1 MNAEGLKLLRAHFFS
16 LRAVVLI
23 CGLVLPT
30 ALVLATALVFATGAA
45 AGQALEKPAEQAL
58 KPPLIGGLPPLRLER
73 KATGLDP
80 KTGWGAKREFTS
92 ITLLPGRGLNTFQIT
107 ANLPCKGE
115 TELLRSPS
123 LDDAAQKLNGQG
135 DDAFGNLN
143 HSFGGAFL
151 IPFTSRAGGE
161 LSADKSLVNVV
172 WHGKAIHLP
181 NDYLGHYSVHGLLNM
196 MKADYLRVTHTRDG
210 QTLTAV
216 IHAGDFDGHWLSKTD
231 VHFRIA
237 LTGDAVDIE
246 VTATNVGDE
255 PEPMGMGWHPFLRI
269 LSGDRAQ
276 ARVHLPADLYG
287 VVDTIDGRP
296 TGELKPVEG
305 TPKDYRSPL
314 GATMPDASTSINF
327 SKLTRTGGS
336 GDSGKSGDRRGSGES
351 ENSIDAWLA
360 DPKADY
366 AIRVRGL
373 SPEIR
378 TLHLWSAKGDTFCA
392 IEEQY
397 NYMDAFGAEWKGMDT
412 GLVTLEPHASTTWHV
427 RLELFDPP
435 RVPSGGAVGK

>member
-1 MNAEGLKLLRAHFFS
+1 MNFPRSHLLCAF
-16 LRAVVLI
+16 VVLF
-23 CGLVLPT
+23 CSVVSL
-30 ALVLATALVFATGAA
+30 FAA
-45 AGQALEKPAEQAL
+45 AAE
-58 KPPLIGGLPPLRLER
+58 PPLVGGMPPLRMER
-73 KATGLDP
+73 KATSH
-80 KTGWGAKREFTS
+80 GARREFTS
-92 ITLLPGRGLNTFQIT
+92 VTLLPGRGLNTFQIT
-107 ANLPCKGE
+107 ANLPGRGE

-123 LDDAAQKLNGQG
+123 LEVAAQQLNGQG

-161 LSADKSLVNVV
+161 LSPDKSIVNVV
-172 WHGKAIHLP
+172 WHGKTIHLP

-196 MKADYLRVTHTRDG
+196 MKAENLHVTKTPG
-210 QTLTAV
+210 GPTLTAV
-216 IHAGDFDGHWLSKTD
+216 IHAGNFNGYWLSKTD
-231 VHFRIA
+231 VHFRIG
-237 LTGDAVDIE
+237 LTADAVDIQ

-305 TPKDYRSPL
+305 TPKDYRSPQ
-314 GATMPDASTSINF
+314 GAPIPDASTSINF
-327 SKLTRTGGS
+327 SKLTRTSGGPD
-336 GDSGKSGDRRGSGES
+336 G
-351 ENSIDAWLA
+351 SIDAWLA
-360 DPKADY
+360 DPEANY

-397 NYMDAFGAEWKGMDT
+397 NYMDAFGAEWNGMDT
-412 GLVTLEPHASTTWHV
+412 GMVTLKPHESTTWHV

-435 RVPSGGAVGK
+435 QVSSDHSASQ

>member
-1 MNAEGLKLLRAHFFS
+1 MNIRWSWQLCAYAVLLGG
-16 LRAVVLI
+16 VVL
-23 CGLVLPT
+23 LSR
-30 ALVLATALVFATGAA
+30 AA
-45 AGQALEKPAEQAL
+45 AGQTL
-58 KPPLIGGLPPLRLER
+58 KQPLIGGMPPLRMER
-73 KATGLDP
+73 KATSHG
-80 KTGWGAKREFTS
+80 TKREFTS

-107 ANLPCKGE
+107 ANLPGRGE
-115 TELLRSPS
+115 TDLLRSPS
-123 LDDAAQKLNGQG
+123 LDEAAQKLNGQG
-135 DDAFGNLN
+135 GDAYGNLN

-172 WHGKAIHLP
+172 WHGKTIKLP
-181 NDYLGHYSVHGLLNM
+181 NDYLGHYSVHGLLNT
-196 MKADYLRVTHTRDG
+196 MKAEDLHVAKAHNG

-216 IHAGDFDGHWLSKTD
+216 IHSGDFDGHWLSKTD

-237 LTGDAVDIE
+237 LTGDAMDIE

-269 LSGDRAQ
+269 VSGDRAQ

-305 TPKDYRSPL
+305 TQKDYRSPV

-336 GDSGKSGDRRGSGES
+336 GES
-351 ENSIDAWLA
+351 EKSIDAWLA
-360 DPKADY
+360 DPKANY

-412 GLVTLEPHASTTWHV
+412 GLVTLMPRASTTWHV

-435 RVPSGGAVGK
+435 QI

>member
-1 MNAEGLKLLRAHFFS
+1 MNVGRFPVVCAYAVLLSGLIWLS
-16 LRAVVLI
+16 
-23 CGLVLPT
+23 P
-30 ALVLATALVFATGAA
+30 AA
-45 AGQALEKPAEQAL
+45 AE
-58 KPPLIGGLPPLRLER
+58 PPLIGGMPPLRLER
-73 KATGLDP
+73 KATSHGV
-80 KTGWGAKREFTS
+80 KREFTS

-107 ANLPCKGE
+107 ANLPGKGE

-123 LDDAAQKLNGQG
+123 LDEAAQKMNEQG
-135 DDAFGNLN
+135 DDAYGNLN

-161 LSADKSLVNVV
+161 LSADKSVVNVV
-172 WHGKAIHLP
+172 WHGKTIHLP
-181 NDYLGHYSVHGLLNM
+181 NDYLGHYSVHGLLNT
-196 MKADYLRVTHTRDG
+196 MKAEDLHVTNTRDG

-216 IHAGDFDGHWLSKTD
+216 IHAGDFNGHWLSKTD
-231 VHFRIA
+231 VRFRIA
-237 LTGDAVDIE
+237 LTGDAVDIQ

-269 LSGDRAQ
+269 VSGDRAQ
-276 ARVHLPADLYG
+276 ARVHLPADSYG

-305 TPKDYRSPL
+305 TPKDYRSPQ
-314 GATMPDASTSINF
+314 GALLPDGPITVNF

-336 GDSGKSGDRRGSGES
+336 GDSEK
-351 ENSIDAWLA
+351 SIDAWLA
-360 DPKADY
+360 DPKANY

-397 NYMDAFGAEWKGMDT
+397 NYMDAFGAEWKDMDT
-412 GLVTLEPHASTTWHV
+412 GLVTLEPHESTTWHV

-435 RVPSGGAVGK
+435 QM

>member
-1 MNAEGLKLLRAHFFS
+1 MNVRWSRLLSVYF
-16 LRAVVLI
+16 VLL
-23 CGLVLPT
+23 C
-30 ALVLATALVFATGAA
+30 ALVLLSTA
-45 AGQALEKPAEQAL
+45 EAE
-58 KPPLIGGLPPLRLER
+58 PPLIGGVPPLLLKR
-73 KATGLDP
+73 KATSH
-80 KTGWGAKREFTS
+80 GAKREFTS

-107 ANLPCKGE
+107 ANLPGKGE

-123 LDDAAQKLNGQG
+123 LDEAAQKMNGQG

-161 LSADKSLVNVV
+161 LSADKSLVRVV
-172 WHGKAIHLP
+172 WHGKTIYLP
-181 NDYLGHYSVHGLLNM
+181 NDYLGHYSVHGLLNTL
-196 MKADYLRVTHTRDG
+196 KAEDLHVMNTPDG

-216 IHAGDFDGHWLSKTD
+216 IHAGDFNGYWLSKTD
-231 VHFRIA
+231 VRFRIA
-237 LTGDAVDIE
+237 LTSDALDIR

-255 PEPMGMGWHPFLRI
+255 PEPMGIGWHPFLRI
-269 LSGDRAQ
+269 VSGDRLQ
-276 ARVHLPADLYG
+276 ARVHLPADLYT

-296 TGELKPVEG
+296 TGELRSVEG

-314 GATMPDASTSINF
+314 GEPMPDASTTINF
-327 SKLTRTGGS
+327 SKLTHTGGS
-336 GDSGKSGDRRGSGES
+336 
-351 ENSIDAWLA
+351 IDTWLA
-360 DPKADY
+360 DPKANY

-397 NYMDAFGAEWKGMDT
+397 NYMDAFGAEWNGMDT
-412 GLVTLEPHASTTWHV
+412 GLVTLKPHASTTWHV

-435 RVPSGGAVGK
+435 QVSTDNSVRK

>member
-1 MNAEGLKLLRAHFFS
+1 MNLRWSRLLCAYFRLLCAF
-16 LRAVVLI
+16 VL
-23 CGLVLPT
+23 LSP
-30 ALVLATALVFATGAA
+30 AA
-45 AGQALEKPAEQAL
+45 AE
-58 KPPLIGGLPPLRLER
+58 PPLIGGMPPLLLKR
-73 KATGLDP
+73 KATSH
-80 KTGWGAKREFTS
+80 GARREFTS

-107 ANLPCKGE
+107 ANLPGKGE

-123 LDDAAQKLNGQG
+123 LDEAAQKMNGQG

-161 LSADKSLVNVV
+161 LSADKSIVNVV
-172 WHGKAIHLP
+172 WHGKTIHLP

-196 MKADYLRVTHTRDG
+196 MKAEDLHVTNTHDG

-216 IHAGDFDGHWLSKTD
+216 IHAGDFNGYWLSKTD

-237 LTGDAVDIE
+237 LTGDAVDIR

-269 LSGDRAQ
+269 VSGDRAQ

-305 TPKDYRSPL
+305 TPKDYRSPQ
-314 GATMPDASTSINF
+314 GATMPDASTVDQLL
-327 SKLTRTGGS
+327 KVDAHEGS
-336 GDSGKSGDRRGSGES
+336 GDSEQYRRVACRPQGELCDPRARSVAGNSHTAPLVGERRHVLRDRRTVQLHGRIRCGVEGHGHRPG
-351 ENSIDAWLA
+351 DAQASCVDDLA
-360 DPKADY
+360 CATG
-366 AIRVRGL
+366 ALR
-373 SPEIR
+373 
-378 TLHLWSAKGDTFCA
+378 SA
-392 IEEQY
+392 
-397 NYMDAFGAEWKGMDT
+397 
-412 GLVTLEPHASTTWHV
+412 ASLN
-427 RLELFDPP
+427 R
-435 RVPSGGAVGK
+435 

>member
-1 MNAEGLKLLRAHFFS
+1 MNVGWLRLPRANIFLPGALVLLCA
-16 LRAVVLI
+16 LA
-23 CGLVLPT
+23 LPT
-30 ALVLATALVFATGAA
+30 ALVLLSPAEA
-45 AGQALEKPAEQAL
+45 AGQALDPAL
-58 KPPLIGGLPPLRLER
+58 KQPLIGGMPPLRLER
-73 KATGLDP
+73 KATSH
-80 KTGWGAKREFTS
+80 GASREFTS

-107 ANLPCKGE
+107 ANLPGNGE

-123 LDDAAQKLNGQG
+123 LDEAAQKLTGQR

-161 LSADKSLVNVV
+161 LSADKSLVNVL
-172 WHGKAIHLP
+172 WHGKTIHLP
-181 NDYLGHYSVHGLLNM
+181 NDYLGHYGVHGLLNM
-196 MKADYLRVTHTRDG
+196 MKAEDLHVRNTPDG

-216 IHAGDFDGHWLSKTD
+216 IHAGDFNGYWLSKTD

-237 LTGDAVDIE
+237 LTGDAVDIQ

-269 LSGDRAQ
+269 VSGDRAQ

-314 GATMPDASTSINF
+314 GALLPDASTSINF
-327 SKLTRTGGS
+327 SKLTRTGG
-336 GDSGKSGDRRGSGES
+336 GGG
-351 ENSIDAWLA
+351 SIDAWLA
-360 DPKADY
+360 DPKANY
-366 AIRVRGL
+366 AIRVRGM

-412 GLVTLEPHASTTWHV
+412 GLVTLEPKASTTWHV

-435 RVPSGGAVGK
+435 QVPSDGSAGK

>member
-1 MNAEGLKLLRAHFFS
+1 MAE
-16 LRAVVLI
+16 
-23 CGLVLPT
+23 
-30 ALVLATALVFATGAA
+30 
-45 AGQALEKPAEQAL
+45 
-58 KPPLIGGLPPLRLER
+58 PPLIGGMPPLLLKR
-73 KATGLDP
+73 KQTSH
-80 KTGWGAKREFTS
+80 GAKREFTS

-107 ANLPCKGE
+107 ANLPGKGE

-123 LDDAAQKLNGQG
+123 LDEAAQKMNGQG

-143 HSFGGAFL
+143 HAFGGAFL

-161 LSADKSLVNVV
+161 LSADKSLVSVV

-181 NDYLGHYSVHGLLNM
+181 NDYLGHYSVHGLLNTT
-196 MKADYLRVTHTRDG
+196 KAEDLHVADTSDG

-216 IHAGDFDGHWLSKTD
+216 IHAGDFNGHWLSKTD
-231 VHFRIA
+231 VRFRIA
-237 LTGDAVDIE
+237 LTGEAVDIR

-269 LSGDRAQ
+269 VSGDRAQ
-276 ARVHLPADLYG
+276 ARVHLPADMYG

-305 TPKDYRSPL
+305 TAKDYRSRQ
-314 GATMPDASTSINF
+314 GATMPDASTTVNF
-327 SKLTRTGGS
+327 SKLTRTS
-336 GDSGKSGDRRGSGES
+336 G
-351 ENSIDAWLA
+351 SIDAWLA
-360 DPKADY
+360 DPKMKY

-378 TLHLWSAKGDTFCA
+378 TIHLWSAKDDTFCA

-412 GLVTLEPHASTTWHV
+412 GLVTLNPHQSTTWHV

-435 RVPSGGAVGK
+435 RITTDNSGHK

>member
-1 MNAEGLKLLRAHFFS
+1 MNVGWSRLQRAGF
-16 LRAVVLI
+16 VLVGALV
-23 CGLVLPT
+23 CGLVLPS
-30 ALVLATALVFATGAA
+30 GAA
-45 AGQALEKPAEQAL
+45 GSQATEQLL
-58 KPPLIGGLPPLRLER
+58 KQPLIGGMPPLRLER
-73 KATGLDP
+73 KATSN
-80 KTGWGAKREFTS
+80 GAKREFTS

-107 ANLPCKGE
+107 ANLPGKGE

-123 LDDAAQKLNGQG
+123 LDEAAQKLNGQG

-172 WHGKAIHLP
+172 WHGKTIHLP

-196 MKADYLRVTHTRDG
+196 MKAEDLHVRNTRDG

-216 IHAGDFDGHWLSKTD
+216 IHAGDFNGYWLSKTD

-237 LTGDAVDIE
+237 LTGDAVDIQ

-269 LSGDRAQ
+269 ISGDRAQ

-305 TPKDYRSPL
+305 TAKDYRSPQ
-314 GATMPDASTSINF
+314 GALLPDASTSINF
-327 SKLTRTGGS
+327 SKLTRTGLARTELTQTGLTQTGLASTGGGPGGS
-336 GDSGKSGDRRGSGES
+336 GSSRE
-351 ENSIDAWLA
+351 SIDAWLA
-360 DPKADY
+360 DPEANY

-412 GLVTLEPHASTTWHV
+412 GLVTLKPHASTSWHV

-435 RVPSGGAVGK
+435 QMPGDDSVGK

>member
-1 MNAEGLKLLRAHFFS
+1 MHIRWPCPLSAC
-16 LRAVVLI
+16 VVLL
-23 CGLVLPT
+23 C
-30 ALVLATALVFATGAA
+30 ALALLSPA
-45 AGQALEKPAEQAL
+45 QAE
-58 KPPLIGGLPPLRLER
+58 PPLIGGTPPLLLKRN
-73 KATGLDP
+73 ATSH
-80 KTGWGAKREFTS
+80 GASREFTS
-92 ITLLPGRGLNTFQIT
+92 VTLLPGRGLNVFQIT
-107 ANLPCKGE
+107 ANLPGRGE

-123 LDDAAQKLNGQG
+123 LNEAAQKLNGQG

-161 LSADKSLVNVV
+161 ISADKTLINVV
-172 WHGKAIHLP
+172 WHGKTIRLP

-196 MKADYLRVTHTRDG
+196 LKAEDLHVVNTPDG

-216 IHAGDFDGHWLSKTD
+216 IHAGDFNGYWLSKTD
-231 VHFRIA
+231 VHFNIA
-237 LTGDAVDIE
+237 LTADAVDIR
-246 VTATNVGDE
+246 VTATNVGNE

-269 LSGDRAQ
+269 VSGDRAQ
-276 ARVHLPADLYG
+276 ARVHLPAALYT

-305 TPKDYRSPL
+305 TPKDYRSPQ
-314 GATMPDASTSINF
+314 GATMPDASTSVNF

-336 GDSGKSGDRRGSGES
+336 
-351 ENSIDAWLA
+351 IDAWLA
-360 DPKADY
+360 DPKANY

-378 TLHLWSAKGDTFCA
+378 TLHLWSAKDDTFCA

-397 NYMDAFGAEWKGMDT
+397 NYMDAFGAEWNDMDT
-412 GLVTLEPHASTTWHV
+412 GLVTLKPRASTTWHV

-435 RVPSGGAVGK
+435 QVSTDDSVHK

>member
-1 MNAEGLKLLRAHFFS
+1 M
-16 LRAVVLI
+16 
-23 CGLVLPT
+23 
-30 ALVLATALVFATGAA
+30 
-45 AGQALEKPAEQAL
+45 
-58 KPPLIGGLPPLRLER
+58 PPLRLER
-73 KATGLDP
+73 KATSN
-80 KTGWGAKREFTS
+80 GAKREFTS
-92 ITLLPGRGLNTFQIT
+92 ITLLPGRGLNAFQIT
-107 ANLPCKGE
+107 ANLPGKGE

-123 LDDAAQKLNGQG
+123 LDQAAQKLNGQG

-161 LSADKSLVNVV
+161 LSADKILVNVV
-172 WHGKAIHLP
+172 WHGKTIHLP

-196 MKADYLRVTHTRDG
+196 MKAEDLHVRNTRDG

-216 IHAGDFDGHWLSKTD
+216 IHAGDFNGHWLSKTD

-237 LTGDAVDIE
+237 LTGDAVDIQ

-305 TPKDYRSPL
+305 TPKDYRSPQ

-327 SKLTRTGGS
+327 SKLERTGLTRTGGTAGGS
-336 GDSGKSGDRRGSGES
+336 RDSGES
-351 ENSIDAWLA
+351 RDDGKSIDAWLA

-435 RVPSGGAVGK
+435 QVPSDDSVRK

>member
-1 MNAEGLKLLRAHFFS
+1 MNVDWLRLLRTYF
-16 LRAVVLI
+16 VLFGVLP
-23 CGLVLPT
+23 CALVLP
-30 ALVLATALVFATGAA
+30 LGAA
-45 AGQALEKPAEQAL
+45 AEEPSKQTPDQGL
-58 KPPLIGGLPPLRLER
+58 KQPLIGGLPPLRLER
-73 KATGLDP
+73 KPTSH
-80 KTGWGAKREFTS
+80 GAKREFTS

-107 ANLPCKGE
+107 ANLPGKGE

-123 LDDAAQKLNGQG
+123 LDEAAQKLNGQG

-172 WHGKAIHLP
+172 WHGKTIHLP

-196 MKADYLRVTHTRDG
+196 MKAEDLHVRNTRDG

-216 IHAGDFDGHWLSKTD
+216 IHAGNFNGYWLSKTD

-237 LTGDAVDIE
+237 LTGDAVDIQ

-314 GATMPDASTSINF
+314 GALLPDASTSINF
-327 SKLTRTGGS
+327 SKLKRTGLTRMGGS
-336 GDSGKSGDRRGSGES
+336 GDSVGSGES
-351 ENSIDAWLA
+351 GKSIDAWLA
-360 DPKADY
+360 DPKANY

-397 NYMDAFGAEWKGMDT
+397 NYMDAFGAEWKDMDT
-412 GLVTLEPHASTTWHV
+412 GLVTLEPHASTSWHV
-427 RLELFDPP
+427 RLELFDLVDSAQMPSAQ
-435 RVPSGGAVGK
+435 VPSDDSVGK

>member
-1 MNAEGLKLLRAHFFS
+1 MNVRWSRLLCAY
-16 LRAVVLI
+16 AVLLS
-23 CGLVLPT
+23 GLVSLSP
-30 ALVLATALVFATGAA
+30 AA
-45 AGQALEKPAEQAL
+45 AE
-58 KPPLIGGLPPLRLER
+58 PPLIGGMPPLRLER
-73 KATGLDP
+73 KATSH
-80 KTGWGAKREFTS
+80 GAKREFMS
-92 ITLLPGRGLNTFQIT
+92 ITVLPGRGLNTFQIT
-107 ANLPCKGE
+107 ANLPGKGE

-123 LDDAAQKLNGQG
+123 LDEAAQKMNGQG
-135 DDAFGNLN
+135 DDAYGNLN

-161 LSADKSLVNVV
+161 LSADKSLVSVV
-172 WHGKAIHLP
+172 WHGKTIHLP
-181 NDYLGHYSVHGLLNM
+181 NDYLGHYSVHGLLNT
-196 MKADYLRVTHTRDG
+196 MKAQDPHVTNTRDG

-216 IHAGDFDGHWLSKTD
+216 IHAGDFNGYWLSKTD

-237 LTGDAVDIE
+237 LTGDAVDIQ

-255 PEPMGMGWHPFLRI
+255 PEPMGMGWQPFLRI
-269 LSGDRAQ
+269 VSGDRAQ

-305 TPKDYRSPL
+305 TPKDYRSPE
-314 GATMPDASTSINF
+314 GAPLPDGSITVNF
-327 SKLTRTGGS
+327 SKLTRTSGS
-336 GDSGKSGDRRGSGES
+336 GV
-351 ENSIDAWLA
+351 SIDAWLA
-360 DPKADY
+360 DPEANY

-397 NYMDAFGAEWKGMDT
+397 NYMDAFGAEWKDMDT
-412 GLVTLEPHASTTWHV
+412 GLVTLKPHASTTWHV

-435 RVPSGGAVGK
+435 QISTDDSVRK

>member
-1 MNAEGLKLLRAHFFS
+1 MNVDCLRLLRAYF
-16 LRAVVLI
+16 VLV
-23 CGLVLPT
+23 GVLLCALALPS
-30 ALVLATALVFATGAA
+30 ALVLLPDAA
-45 AGQALEKPAEQAL
+45 AGQVPKPAL
-58 KPPLIGGLPPLRLER
+58 KQPLIGGMPPLRLER
-73 KATGLDP
+73 KATSHGS
-80 KTGWGAKREFTS
+80 KREFTS

-107 ANLPCKGE
+107 ANLPGKGE

-123 LDDAAQKLNGQG
+123 LDEAAQKLNGQG

-172 WHGKAIHLP
+172 WHGKTIHLP

-196 MKADYLRVTHTRDG
+196 MKAEDLHVRNTRDG

-216 IHAGDFDGHWLSKTD
+216 IHAGDFNGYWLSKTD

-269 LSGDRAQ
+269 ISGDRAQ

-336 GDSGKSGDRRGSGES
+336 
-351 ENSIDAWLA
+351 IDPWLA
-360 DPKADY
+360 DPKANY

-412 GLVTLEPHASTTWHV
+412 GLVTLEPHASTSWHV

-435 RVPSGGAVGK
+435 QMPSDDSAGK

>member
-1 MNAEGLKLLRAHFFS
+1 M
-16 LRAVVLI
+16 
-23 CGLVLPT
+23 
-30 ALVLATALVFATGAA
+30 
-45 AGQALEKPAEQAL
+45 
-58 KPPLIGGLPPLRLER
+58 PPLRLER
-73 KATGLDP
+73 KATSQ
-80 KTGWGAKREFTS
+80 GAKREFTS

-107 ANLPCKGE
+107 ANLPGKGE

-123 LDDAAQKLNGQG
+123 LEMAAQKLNGQG

-172 WHGKAIHLP
+172 WHGKTIHLP

-196 MKADYLRVTHTRDG
+196 MKAEDLHVTHTRDG

-216 IHAGDFDGHWLSKTD
+216 IHAGDFNGYWLSKTD

-269 LSGDRAQ
+269 VSGDRAQ

-305 TPKDYRSPL
+305 TPKDYRSPQ

-327 SKLTRTGGS
+327 SKLTRTGLARSGGLAGTGGS
-336 GDSGKSGDRRGSGES
+336 GESGVSGESGKSGDSRG
-351 ENSIDAWLA
+351 SIDAWLA
-360 DPKADY
+360 DPKANY

-412 GLVTLEPHASTTWHV
+412 GMVTLEPHESTSWHV

-435 RVPSGGAVGK
+435 QVPSDDSVDN

>member
-1 MNAEGLKLLRAHFFS
+1 MNVRLSRLLCAYF
-16 LRAVVLI
+16 VLL
-23 CGLVLPT
+23 C
-30 ALVLATALVFATGAA
+30 ALVSLSPAA
-45 AGQALEKPAEQAL
+45 AE
-58 KPPLIGGLPPLRLER
+58 PPLIGGMPPLLLKR
-73 KATGLDP
+73 KATSP
-80 KTGWGAKREFTS
+80 GARREFTS

-107 ANLPCKGE
+107 ANLPGKGE

-123 LDDAAQKLNGQG
+123 LGEAAQKMNGQG

-143 HSFGGAFL
+143 HAFGGAFL

-172 WHGKAIHLP
+172 WHGKTIHLP
-181 NDYLGHYSVHGLLNM
+181 NDYLGHYSVHGLLNT
-196 MKADYLRVTHTRDG
+196 MKAEDLHVTNTLDG

-216 IHAGDFDGHWLSKTD
+216 IHAGDFNGYWLSKTD
-231 VHFRIA
+231 LHFRIA
-237 LTGDAVDIE
+237 LTGDAVDIR

-269 LSGDRAQ
+269 VSGDRAQ

-287 VVDTIDGRP
+287 VVDSIDGRP

-305 TPKDYRSPL
+305 TPKDYRSPQ
-314 GATMPDASTSINF
+314 GAPMPDASTSINF
-327 SKLTRTGGS
+327 SRLTRTGG
-336 GDSGKSGDRRGSGES
+336 
-351 ENSIDAWLA
+351 SIDAWLA
-360 DPKADY
+360 DPRADY

-412 GLVTLEPHASTTWHV
+412 GLVTLKPHASTTWHV

-435 RVPSGGAVGK
+435 QVSTDDSVRK

>member
-1 MNAEGLKLLRAHFFS
+1 MNVGWPQLLRAYSF
-16 LRAVVLI
+16 LLCALVLF
-23 CGLVLPT
+23 CALVLPS
-30 ALVLATALVFATGAA
+30 AAA
-45 AGQALEKPAEQAL
+45 AGQALKQ
-58 KPPLIGGLPPLRLER
+58 PLIGGLPPLRLER
-73 KATGLDP
+73 KATSD
-80 KTGWGAKREFTS
+80 GAKREFTS

-107 ANLPCKGE
+107 ANLPGKGE

-123 LDDAAQKLNGQG
+123 LDEAAQKLNGQR

-172 WHGKAIHLP
+172 WHGKTIHLP

-196 MKADYLRVTHTRDG
+196 MKAEDLHVRNIYDG

-216 IHAGDFDGHWLSKTD
+216 IHAGDFNGYWLSKTD

-237 LTGDAVDIE
+237 LTGDAIDIQ

-269 LSGDRAQ
+269 VSGDRAQ

-305 TPKDYRSPL
+305 TTKDYRSPQ
-314 GATMPDASTSINF
+314 GALLPDASTSINF
-327 SKLTRTGGS
+327 SKLTRTGLARTELTQTGLTQTGLTSTGGS
-336 GDSGKSGDRRGSGES
+336 LDG
-351 ENSIDAWLA
+351 SIDAWLA
-360 DPKADY
+360 DPEANY

-412 GLVTLEPHASTTWHV
+412 GLVTLKPHASTSWHV

-435 RVPSGGAVGK
+435 QMLTDDSVSK

>member
-1 MNAEGLKLLRAHFFS
+1 MNLRWSRLLCDF
-16 LRAVVLI
+16 LL
-23 CGLVLPT
+23 
-30 ALVLATALVFATGAA
+30 LVFAFPLLSLAV
-45 AGQALEKPAEQAL
+45 AE
-58 KPPLIGGLPPLRLER
+58 PPLIGGMPPLKLER
-73 KATGLDP
+73 KATSH
-80 KTGWGAKREFTS
+80 GAKREFTS

-107 ANLPCKGE
+107 ANLPGKGE

-123 LDDAAQKLNGQG
+123 LDGAAQKMNGQG

-161 LSADKSLVNVV
+161 LSADKSLITVQ
-172 WHGKAIHLP
+172 WHGKPIHLP
-181 NDYLGHYSVHGLLNM
+181 NDYLGHYSVHGLLNT
-196 MKADYLRVTHTRDG
+196 MKAEDLRVRNTPDG
-210 QTLTAV
+210 ETLTAV
-216 IHAGDFDGHWLSKTD
+216 IHAGDFNGHWLSKTD
-231 VHFRIA
+231 VQFKIA
-237 LTGDAVDIE
+237 LTGDAVDIQ

-269 LSGDRAQ
+269 VSGDRAQ
-276 ARVHLPADLYG
+276 AGVHLPADLYG

-314 GATMPDASTSINF
+314 GATMPDASTTINF

-336 GDSGKSGDRRGSGES
+336 V
-351 ENSIDAWLA
+351 DAWLA
-360 DPKADY
+360 DPKANY

-412 GLVTLEPHASTTWHV
+412 GLVTLKPGASTTWHV

-435 RVPSGGAVGK
+435 RISPDDSGRK

>member
-1 MNAEGLKLLRAHFFS
+1 MNVSWSKLLRAYFF
-16 LRAVVLI
+16 LPGALVFL
-23 CGLVLPT
+23 CGLVLLS
-30 ALVLATALVFATGAA
+30 ALVLPTGAA
-45 AGQALEKPAEQAL
+45 AGQEL
-58 KPPLIGGLPPLRLER
+58 KQPLIGGMPPLRLER
-73 KATGLDP
+73 KATSN
-80 KTGWGAKREFTS
+80 GAKREFTS

-107 ANLPCKGE
+107 ANLPGKGE

-123 LDDAAQKLNGQG
+123 LDEAAQKLNGQG

-161 LSADKSLVNVV
+161 LSDDKTLVNVV
-172 WHGKAIHLP
+172 WHGKTIHLP

-196 MKADYLRVTHTRDG
+196 MKAEDLHVRNTRAG

-216 IHAGDFDGHWLSKTD
+216 IHAGDFNGYWLSKTD
-231 VHFRIA
+231 VHFRIE
-237 LTGDAVDIE
+237 LTGDAIDIQ

-269 LSGDRAQ
+269 VSGDRAQ

-305 TPKDYRSPL
+305 TAKDYRSPQ
-314 GATMPDASTSINF
+314 GALLPDASTSINF
-327 SKLTRTGGS
+327 SKLTRTGLARTELTQTGLTQTGLTSTGGS
-336 GDSGKSGDRRGSGES
+336 PGG
-351 ENSIDAWLA
+351 SIDAWLA
-360 DPKADY
+360 DPKANY

-412 GLVTLEPHASTTWHV
+412 GLVTLKPHASTSWHV

-435 RVPSGGAVGK
+435 QVPSDDAVGK